1 MGMLWTTRK
10 HLFYDDKLPPS
21 EDIFFGRAHTF
32 PKMKKNKRTNNG
44 SSSSSNNLSRLS
56 LLTRALE
63 QQPEK
68 DAMVDSKSNLPRLG
82 LKVRTTAALQP
93 PTGAAAAATTTTTTP
108 PPAGSPHDNHPF
120 LRTMPVE
127 DDNGGSGA
135 EMTTTTSSSPYTLRS
150 PPRDIPHP
158 NWHKT
163 RSSHNH

>member
-56 LLTRALE
+56 LLTRGLE

-82 LKVRTTAALQP
+82 LKVRTTAAL
-93 PTGAAAAATTTTTTP
+93 

>member
-1 MGMLWTTRK
+1 MRLLLLRSTAVRTVDCTSRP
-10 HLFYDDKLPPS
+10 LVFPPR
-21 EDIFFGRAHTF
+21 EA
-32 PKMKKNKRTNNG
+32 KVVENKSIG
-44 SSSSSNNLSRLS
+44 SSSSSSSSSSSNNLSRLS

-93 PTGAAAAATTTTTTP
+93 PTAAAAATTTTTTP